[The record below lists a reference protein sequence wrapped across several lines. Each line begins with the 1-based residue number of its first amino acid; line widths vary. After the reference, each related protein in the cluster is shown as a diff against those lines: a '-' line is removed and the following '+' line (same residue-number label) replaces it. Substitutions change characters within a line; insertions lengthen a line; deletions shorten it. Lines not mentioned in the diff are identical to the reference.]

1 MKIDEVPSLARKARI
16 ATHTHIKV
24 RLAFDACERRGKLGR
39 FGGVDWIGLDWIDA
53 RGFGDDARGFGDDAM
68 TDAMTMTRANRRRD
82 SD

>member
-24 RLAFDACERRGKLGR
+24 RLAFGANTRAGNLGASAALT
-39 FGGVDWIGLDWIDA
+39 GLDWIGST
-53 RGFGDDARGFGDDAM
+53 RGFGTDARGFGDDAM